1 MSGSNVPPHAESM
14 PAPHSDESNQAP
26 TGERANTLLA
36 ECFEHYR
43 SKLVDIGRASI
54 EMSGDLFEGNTFV
67 AEKDVEEF
75 KAKRLA
81 WVDRFNQALRDL
93 YAKRASGAKRKGR
106 RPDFDASLATLRV
119 LTAFDQEKQAALVSA
134 TAFLLRITRRE
145 LDALDL
151 RIDALMPGEPL
162 RDLDNPFG
170 PPYILDAIGMSART
184 IYPNP
189 RVWRPFMER
198 VVADLTPAA
207 NKVYITLNRHLA
219 DRGVLPEI
227 KAALRARSEFRPADD
242 RDLIP
247 TFSKM
252 LHDAGQSLP
261 SDVVVPN
268 VSREP
273 GSPPVFDFA
282 VSGEKA
288 ADAVVA
294 SVPPAI
300 APMGSLA
307 GDPLAVPAPM
317 LAEGFA
323 TLTRK
328 VPAAAPRLGSPDA
341 LFPDLDPLMALGS
354 STPLFTTL
362 GHWQR
367 IDLPTELAKVL
378 PAGAAPGGASV
389 LPLNLIP
396 HIRAAVG
403 SQIANSTDRITM
415 DVIALLFDYVF
426 RDASI
431 PEEMRKVFGRLQVP
445 VLKAALLDRTFFSDR
460 AHPARRLLD
469 HLADAAV
476 GATHDPEYQA
486 GFERE
491 AMAVVGRVCFEF
503 EIDVKVFAEGDEQL
517 LQFMLAERRK
527 TETAVKP
534 TVDKALAS
542 EESES
547 DRAEVRVLV
556 RDKLAGLELPFEVRG
571 FVETVWADYL
581 ASVRR
586 EKGDASTEWT
596 AAVRTLD
603 DMLWSIVAKER
614 TAQKARL
621 TKLIPGLVMGLRKGC
636 TAVNAPAERAS
647 AFFEA
652 LYPLHV
658 AAIRPKPFVA
668 DADAPGPPT
677 VAPSTG
683 TERGRP
689 TLTARNVHDFVS
701 EMVVGTWLSVREA
714 GDAQVV
720 NARLNW
726 VSPRRT
732 KYVFT
737 SRARGKAFLFTP
749 EELAYEINAGNVA
762 LLLEP
767 VPLFD
772 RAVSA
777 ALDTLAAQQPRSDPP
792 PEPSPLAA

>member
-1 MSGSNVPPHAESM
+1 M
-14 PAPHSDESNQAP
+14 PSPSDELNDAP
-26 TGERANTLLA
+26 TGEQANTLLT
-36 ECFEHYR
+36 ECFEQYR
-43 SKLVDIGRASI
+43 SKLVDIARASI

-67 AEKDVEEF
+67 AEKDVDEF
-75 KAKRLA
+75 KAKRSA
-81 WVDRFNQALRDL
+81 WVDRFDQALRDL
-93 YAKRASGAKRKGR
+93 YAKRMSGGRRKGR

-119 LTAFDQEKQAALVSA
+119 LTAFDQEKQAALVAA
-134 TAFLLRITRRE
+134 TAFLLRLTRRE

-151 RIDALMPGEPL
+151 RIDTLLPGEPL

-170 PPYILDAIGMSART
+170 PPYILDAIGVSART

-189 RVWRPFMER
+189 RIWRPFMER

-252 LHDAGQSLP
+252 LHDAGQALP
-261 SDVVVPN
+261 TDVVVPN
-268 VSREP
+268 LSGEP
-273 GSPPVFDFA
+273 GTSSVFDFA
-282 VSGEKA
+282 GSGEKA
-288 ADAVVA
+288 AEAVGAIVPSAIVPVTSSPGDAPA
-294 SVPPAI
+294 RPVP
-300 APMGSLA
+300 L
-307 GDPLAVPAPM
+307 

-323 TLTRK
+323 ALGRQ
-328 VPAAAPRLGSPDA
+328 VPAAMLRHVPADA
-341 LFPDLDPLMALGS
+341 LFPDVDPLMALGT
-354 STPLFTTL
+354 STPLFNTL

-378 PAGAAPGGASV
+378 PRAAAGGAAV
-389 LPLNLIP
+389 VPLNLIP
-396 HIRAAVG
+396 HIRAAVS
-403 SQIANSTDRITM
+403 SQIANPTDRITM

-431 PEEMRKVFGRLQVP
+431 PEGMRKLFSRLQVP

-486 GFERE
+486 AFERE
-491 AMAVVGRVCFEF
+491 AMAVVDKVCFDF
-503 EIDVKVFAEGDEQL
+503 EIDVKVFAEGDERL
-517 LQFMLAERRK
+517 SQFIEAERRK

-534 TVDKALAS
+534 DVDSALAA
-542 EESES
+542 EQSES
-547 DRAEVRVLV
+547 DRAEVRALV

-581 ASVRR
+581 ASVWRA
-586 EKGDASTEWT
+586 KGTESTEWI

-603 DMLWSIVAKER
+603 DLLWSIVAKER

-621 TKLIPGLVMGLRKGC
+621 TKMIPALVTGLKKGG
-636 TAVNAPAERAS
+636 TAINAPADRVK
-647 AFFEA
+647 AFLDA

-658 AAIRPKPFVA
+658 QAIKPRAGVA
-668 DADAPGPPT
+668 DVEAIGPQT

-683 TERGRP
+683 TARGRP
-689 TLTARNVHDFVS
+689 TLTARNVHDFIS
-701 EMVVGTWLSVREA
+701 EMVVGTWMSVRR
-714 GDAQVV
+714 GDGTEV
-720 NARLNW
+720 NARLTW
-726 VSPRRT
+726 VSPMRT
-732 KYVFT
+732 KYIFT
-737 SRARGKAFLFTP
+737 SRSRGKAFLFTP
-749 EELAYEINAGNVA
+749 EELAWEINAGNIS

-777 ALDTLAAQQPRSDPP
+777 ALDTLAAQRPRNDTQ
-792 PEPSPLAA
+792 PEPSPRAA

>member
-1 MSGSNVPPHAESM
+1 MPSPP
-14 PAPHSDESNQAP
+14 DESNEAP
-26 TGERANTLLA
+26 TGEQAKALFA
-36 ECFEHYR
+36 ECFEQYR
-43 SKLVDIGRASI
+43 SKLVDIARASI
-54 EMSGDLFEGNTFV
+54 ELSGDLFEGNTFV
-67 AEKDVEEF
+67 TEKDVDEF
-75 KAKRLA
+75 KAKRSA
-81 WVDRFNQALRDL
+81 WVERFDQALREL
-93 YAKRASGAKRKGR
+93 YAKRMAGTRRKGR

-119 LTAFDQEKQAALVSA
+119 LTAFDQEKQAALVAA
-134 TAFLLRITRRE
+134 TAFLLRLTRRE

-151 RIDALMPGEPL
+151 RIDALVPGEPL

-170 PPYILDAIGMSART
+170 PPYILDAIGVSARA

-189 RVWRPFMER
+189 RIWRPFMER

-252 LHDAGQSLP
+252 LHDAGQALP
-261 SDVVVPN
+261 TDVVVPN
-268 VSREP
+268 LSGEL
-273 GSPPVFDFA
+273 GTSSVFDFA
-282 VSGEKA
+282 GSGEKA
-288 ADAVVA
+288 AEAVGA
-294 SVPPAI
+294 IVPSAI
-300 APMGSLA
+300 VPVTGVPGNGSAL
-307 GDPLAVPAPM
+307 PVPT

-323 TLTRK
+323 TLGRQ
-328 VPAAAPRLGSPDA
+328 VPAAAPRHVSADA
-341 LFPDLDPLMALGS
+341 LFPDLDPLMALGT
-354 STPLFTTL
+354 STPLFNTL

-378 PAGAAPGGASV
+378 PGAAGGGAAV
-389 LPLNLIP
+389 VPLNLIP
-396 HIRAAVG
+396 HIRAAVS
-403 SQIANSTDRITM
+403 SQIANPTDRITM

-431 PEEMRKVFGRLQVP
+431 PEGLRKLFSRLQVP

-476 GATHDPEYQA
+476 GATHDPEYLA
-486 GFERE
+486 AFERE
-491 AMAVVGRVCFEF
+491 AMSVVDKVCFDF
-503 EIDVKVFAEGDEQL
+503 EIDLKVFAEGDERL
-517 LQFMLAERRK
+517 SQFIEAERRK
-527 TETAVKP
+527 TETSVKP
-534 TVDKALAS
+534 DVDNALAS
-542 EESES
+542 EKSES
-547 DRAEVRVLV
+547 DRAEVRALV

-571 FVETVWADYL
+571 FIETVWADYL

-586 EKGDASTEWT
+586 AKGAESTESI

-603 DMLWSIVAKER
+603 DLLWSIVAKER

-621 TKLIPGLVMGLRKGC
+621 TKMIPALVMGLKKGC
-636 TAVNAPAERAS
+636 TAVGAPPDRAK

-658 AAIRPKPFVA
+658 DAIKPKPAIPA
-668 DADAPGPPT
+668 DAEPIGPQT

-683 TERGRP
+683 TARGRP
-689 TLTARNVHDFVS
+689 TLNARNVHDFVS
-701 EMVVGTWLSVREA
+701 EMVVGTWMSVRG
-714 GDAQVV
+714 GDGTEV
-720 NARLNW
+720 NARLTW
-726 VSPRRT
+726 VSPMRT
-732 KYVFT
+732 KYIFT
-737 SRARGKAFLFTP
+737 SRTRGKAFMFSP
-749 EELAYEINAGNVA
+749 EELAWEINAGNVS

-777 ALDTLAAQQPRSDPP
+777 ALDTLAAQRPRDGTQ
-792 PEPSPLAA
+792 PEPSPRAA